1 MIAIRVNHSYTKKN
15 IFNIMALLLFIPKNK
30 TKKMTA
36 KDWYNVAKRECWT
49 NEQLG
54 KQIIEAA
61 KQLND

>member
-1 MIAIRVNHSYTKKN
+1 
-15 IFNIMALLLFIPKNK
+15 MALLLFIPKNK

-36 KDWYNVAKRECWT
+36 KEWYLVAKRECWT

-61 KQLND
+61 KQIND